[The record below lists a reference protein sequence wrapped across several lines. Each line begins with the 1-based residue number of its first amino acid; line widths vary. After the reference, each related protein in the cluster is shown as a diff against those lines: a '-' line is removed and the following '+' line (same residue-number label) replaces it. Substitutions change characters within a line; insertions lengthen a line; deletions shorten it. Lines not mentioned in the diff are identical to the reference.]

1 MAKFLDKKEQVYDLK
16 LTSYGRYTLSI
27 GTFKPKYYGFFD
39 DNVLYDSRYARIATL
54 EGGVSGGAEPQ
65 NNVNK
70 RIKQETPYLES
81 LVLFRDVG
89 VTVET
94 EEGESLNV
102 LDVNI
107 TPTKMTPDADVFKFN
122 AMIGDAYLDGETN
135 DAVPAWRVL
144 MLQSN
149 ISSSYYRTDSTLNL
163 PSEGNSGYAPGVLVN
178 SVVPQINIQ
187 ATYTLKVEDADF
199 NYDAEDSR
207 DLLDDS
213 IEFADNKVIR
223 LKSEDPLVYFD
234 EVNTQLLTEN
244 FEVEVFEVLSGALE
258 GYYNPTLQRRYFEK
272 KIPQIE
278 NGFMVSE
285 TPIENEIQ
293 NLTTASVEYYFDVL
307 KDSAVD
313 QNAACQNFETF
324 NKKGYYITF
333 DFDCE
338 TKIGETVFYDIYGS
352 VTEPEIC
359 QT

>member
-1 MAKFLDKKEQVYDLK
+1 MAKFLDKKEQVYDIK

-27 GTFKPKYYGFFD
+27 GTFKPTYYAFFD
-39 DNVLYDSRYARIATL
+39 DNILYDSRYARIGTL
-54 EGGVSGGAEPQ
+54 EGGLSGGEEPQ

-89 VTVET
+89 KQAAVD
-94 EEGESLNV
+94 EGEVLNV

-122 AMIGDAYLDGETN
+122 SMIGDAYLDGESN

-149 ISSSYYRTDSTLNL
+149 ISSSFYRTSPTFERAD
-163 PSEGNSGYAPGVLVN
+163 APGALVN
-178 SVVPQINIQ
+178 SVVPQINIE
-187 ATYTLKVEDADF
+187 AMYTLKVEDAEFD
-199 NYDAEDSR
+199 YDAEDTR
-207 DLLDDS
+207 DLLDES
-213 IEFADNKVIR
+213 VAFADNKVIR
-223 LKSEDPLVYFD
+223 LQMEDPLVYFD

-244 FEVEVFEVLSGALE
+244 FELEVFEVLSGTLN

-285 TPIENEIQ
+285 TPIENEVQ

-307 KDSAVD
+307 KDSSVD
-313 QNAACQNFETF
+313 QVAACRNFETF

-338 TKIGETVFYDIYGS
+338 TEAGESVFYDIYGS

-359 QT
+359 QV